1 MTWYSIFCKEA
12 MKIIIMFGLNFYCI
26 LLQVLKT
33 TMWCDVKRG
42 VLENKVIISY
52 LLYCVC
58 LSTSHLFLYKGYP
71 CRTLYMC
78 VSLSLLFSVRLYIA
92 LYVRLL
98 SLTLSICVCLSLL
111 ERRTE
116 WQIKYV
122 CQSVSLCHPL
132 SVTLCLSPSV
142 CHPLS
147 VTLFCQSLFVS
158 LSVTLCHCLLLCL
171 SVSLSVR
178 LSITLSVCQSLCP
191 SITQSLCPSNR
202 S

>member
-1 MTWYSIFCKEA
+1 
-12 MKIIIMFGLNFYCI
+12 MKINIMFGLNFYCI

-78 VSLSLLFSVRLYIA
+78 VSLSLLLSVRLYIA

-191 SITQSLCPSNR
+191 SVTQSLCPSNR

>member
-1 MTWYSIFCKEA
+1 

-132 SVTLCLSPSV
+132 SVTLCLSPSSV
-142 CHPLS
+142 SHCLS
-147 VTLFCQSLFVS
+147 VCLSLSVCQSL
-158 LSVTLCHCLLLCL
+158 SV
-171 SVSLSVR
+171 
-178 LSITLSVCQSLCP
+178 TLSVCQSVCP
-191 SITQSLCPSNR
+191 SVNHSVRLSVTLSVYHSVTLSV
-202 S
+202 

>member
-1 MTWYSIFCKEA
+1 